1 MPFGVM
7 GGAYQAA
14 GHAHLVSNLVDYGMD
29 PQAAIDD
36 PRSFF
41 DISTGLLGVEKGVPA
56 ATAVQLA
63 EMGHTIFRE
72 PIGMGGAQAIRR
84 DLRTGIL
91 CGGTDPRKD
100 GVALGY

>member
-1 MPFGVM
+1 M
-7 GGAYQAA
+7 GGAYQAT
-14 GHAHLVSNLVDYGMD
+14 GHAHFVSNLVDYGMD

-41 DISTGLLGVEKGVPA
+41 DISTGGLESRRTFPSRPQPGWLKWVTTSRACRSGWA
-56 ATAVQLA
+56 
-63 EMGHTIFRE
+63 
-72 PIGMGGAQAIRR
+72 GAQAIRR
-84 DLRTGIL
+84 DWRTGIL